1 MTPDAREG
9 AARVRLGSWMV
20 IAGSLGAIL
29 ALLTWFDIWQ
39 VSDTRPTGWGIVT
52 IACFVLTLAGFV
64 VLWRGLTERAQAE
77 AAAAAA
83 RSDNA

>member
-39 VSDTRPTGWGIVT
+39 VSDTRPTGWGIVA
-52 IACFVLTLAGFV
+52 IGCFVLTLAGFV